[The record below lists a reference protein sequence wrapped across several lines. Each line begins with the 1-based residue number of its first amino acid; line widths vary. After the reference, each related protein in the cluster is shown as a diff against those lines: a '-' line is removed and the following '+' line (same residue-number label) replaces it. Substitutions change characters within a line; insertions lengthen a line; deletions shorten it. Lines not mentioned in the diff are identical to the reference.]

1 METYSR
7 KVSLLN
13 IQKID
18 LGILNFIRKRYAVH
32 QGIFFSSIFL
42 LLHFFASFTNLTYAQ
57 NLSGLGDTK
66 PVTLSGGFSSQGTF
80 YNASGIASRRDPFFW
95 MLNGNVNINL
105 YGIDIPISVTFTQ
118 QQRNFTQP
126 FNQFGLSPTYK
137 GVTAHLGYRSLNF
150 SQFSLSGNVFL
161 GAGIEVAPQN
171 SFVRGTILY
180 GRFVRAVPVGGIDGL
195 VTGVPAYERMG
206 YGAKIGL
213 GRNPERTVELM
224 FFKAKDDEN
233 TVNPNVAATSAL
245 SPAENLVIGLVGKQQ
260 LTKRLFFDVDYAF
273 SAYTKDIRLGRSEL
287 DSYKSFNNLGSLF
300 TPNASSQFNNAIHSN
315 LSYRLD
321 NYEFKVSYRRIDPEF
336 KSMGA
341 IFLNNDLEDITGGF
355 SLRALQNKLTFSAN
369 GGIQRNNL
377 NSDLLSRLTRGI
389 WALNIAYAPNQK
401 FSLNAS
407 YNNFAS
413 STRLVQVEELDS
425 LFYSQ
430 VTRSA
435 GFGINY
441 LAGTSRVKH
450 LLFSNLNY
458 QAARDNNAGNSTFYS
473 LATGYQYNIVPLAF
487 NITASF
493 NINNN
498 TFGAFD
504 NLTVGPALAVNKAF
518 LQKKM
523 KVGIATTLVNLYN
536 TGVLSSRNINIR
548 LVNNYIINKHH
559 TLSFNIN
566 WLDRSA
572 LLNTVKSFNEFR
584 GSLGYNYRF

>member
-1 METYSR
+1 M
-7 KVSLLN
+7 KKQ
-13 IQKID
+13 IQKIS
-18 LGILNFIRKRYAVH
+18 LL
-32 QGIFFSSIFL
+32 FFSSKRQKALRGVFSLPSLMLLFL
-42 LLHFFASFTNLTYAQ
+42 FVLIQTYNSNAQ
-57 NLSGLGDTK
+57 DVGGLGGNK
-66 PVTLSGGFSSQGTF
+66 PVTISGGFSSQGTF
-80 YNASGIASRRDPFFW
+80 YNASGIANRRDPFFW
-95 MLNGNVNINL
+95 MLSGNVNINL
-105 YGIDIPISVTFTQ
+105 YGIDVPISVTLTQ

-161 GAGIEVAPQN
+161 GAGIEVARQN

-180 GRFVRAVPVGGIDGL
+180 GRFVRAVPIGGIEGL

-213 GRNPERTVELM
+213 GKNPERTVELM
-224 FFKAKDDEN
+224 FFRAKDDESS
-233 TVNPNVAATSAL
+233 VNPAAATTSAL
-245 SPAENLVIGLVGKQQ
+245 TPAENLVLGLVGKQQ
-260 LTKRLFFDVDYAF
+260 ITKRIFFDIDYAF
-273 SAYTKDIRLGRSEL
+273 SAYTKDIRLGRNEL
-287 DSYKSFNNLGSLF
+287 SSYQYFNNLGGFF
-300 TPNASSQFNNAIHSN
+300 TPNTSSQFNKAIHTN
-315 LSYRLD
+315 LSYRMES
-321 NYEFKVSYRRIDPEF
+321 YELKVSYRRIDPEY

-341 IFLNNDLEDITGGF
+341 IFLNNDLEDITAGA
-355 SLRALQNKLTFSAN
+355 SLKILQNKLTISAN

-377 NSDLLSRLTRGI
+377 NSDLLSKLTRGI
-389 WALNIAYAPNQK
+389 WALNISYAPNQK
-401 FSLNAS
+401 FSMNAS
-407 YNNFAS
+407 YNNFSS

-441 LAGTSRVKH
+441 LGGTNRIKH

-458 QAARDNNAGNSTFYS
+458 QSANDNSAGNSTFYS
-473 LATGYQYNIVPLAF
+473 IATGYQYNVVPLAF

-493 NINNN
+493 NVNNN

-523 KVGIATTLVNLYN
+523 RVGISTTMVNLYN

-548 LVNNYIINKHH
+548 FMNNYMINKHH
-559 TLSFNIN
+559 SLSFSIN
-566 WLDRSA
+566 WLNRSA
-572 LLNTVKSFNEFR
+572 LLAAVASFSESR

>member
-1 METYSR
+1 MKTY
-7 KVSLLN
+7 N
-13 IQKID
+13 
-18 LGILNFIRKRYAVH
+18 
-32 QGIFFSSIFL
+32 SIFSLPSLMLFL
-42 LLHFFASFTNLTYAQ
+42 LFFLIQLPKSQAQ
-57 NLSGLGDTK
+57 DIGGLGGNK
-66 PVTLSGGFSSQGTF
+66 PVTVTGGFSSQGTF
-80 YNASGIASRRDPFFW
+80 YNASGIANRRDPFFW
-95 MLNGNVNINL
+95 MLNGNLNINL
-105 YGIDIPISVTFTQ
+105 YGIDIPISVTLTQ

-161 GAGIEVAPQN
+161 GAGIEVNPQN

-180 GRFVRAVPVGGIDGL
+180 GRFVRAVPIGGIDGL

-206 YGAKIGL
+206 YGAKVGL

-233 TVNPNVAATSAL
+233 TVNPNVAMSSSIA
-245 SPAENLVIGLVGKQQ
+245 PAENLVLGVVGKQQ
-260 LTKRLFFDVDYAF
+260 ITKRIFFDIDYAF

-287 DSYKSFNNLGSLF
+287 DNYKSFNNLGNLF
-300 TPNASSQFNNAIHSN
+300 TPNASSQFNKAIHTN

-321 NYEFKVSYRRIDPEF
+321 NYEFKLSYRRIDPEF

-341 IFLNNDLEDITGGF
+341 IFLNNDLEDITGGV

-389 WALNIAYAPNQK
+389 WALNIAYAPSQK
-401 FSLNAS
+401 FSMNAS

-473 LATGYQYNIVPLAF
+473 VSSGYQYNIVPLAF
-487 NITASF
+487 NVTASF

-498 TFGAFD
+498 TFDTFD
-504 NLTVGPALAVNKAF
+504 NLTIGPALAVNKAF

-523 KVGIATTLVNLYN
+523 KIGVSTTMVNLYN
-536 TGVLSSRNINIR
+536 TGILSSRNINVR
-548 LVNNYIINKHH
+548 LTNNYMINKHH
-559 TLSFNIN
+559 ALSFNIN
-566 WLDRSA
+566 WLNRAA
-572 LLNTVKSFNEFR
+572 LLNTVKAFTEFR